1 MKTKH
6 KIISVLTIL
15 AIVAALFVVVA
26 TPASA
31 VITVTGSPAAG
42 YRLGAATGATAT
54 WSATQAHSG
63 TYSARLIQGTT
74 ADSTYV
80 DFVPNPGVTLAD
92 LTSIATGWSFEHFT
106 AASLANWAQLELRFT
121 AATNT
126 DPGGAGHVDVTLM
139 ALQAH
144 TGSGAWATQT
154 VVAASTNAIF
164 YGNRLTDGVAFSNST
179 TGMTLAQVVPLIE
192 TADTTTTTTGTWKLT
207 RVRVELYEAG
217 ARTCYIDDVTIAGTL
232 YDLEPTV
239 TVTQTP
245 ATASSVAGYTIV
257 FGAQNAVPAGGTVVV
272 TFPSQ
277 VTLPA
282 TLSRSLIALTGVAFN
297 LIGDPDPLVSGQQV
311 IITMPPAGGLAAGVS
326 TLTISQA
333 AGIKNPA
340 IAKTKVSAAYPV
352 TVATSADTTT
362 GTGYIG
368 VIPSYAISSA
378 TGARG
383 VPVTVTGVGWTPN
396 SSIVIT
402 GGLSNAVTGGISLA
416 DGTFTVSAYPGTSG
430 AVCVTDGAG
439 QTYLGG
445 IVVWDYTVTV
455 RTFTIT
461 PRVTITPTSGNV
473 GTTVTIQGFDFTST
487 GNIPINGIT
496 MGGVALGP
504 AAAITLSTIDANGV
518 TDDFVTT
525 VTVPATMPGGAKT
538 VLVTDSGALTATGTF
553 TVNMPTIIVNPVSG
567 EPNTMVTISGTNFQ
581 AADTI
586 GIAGAAGVW
595 FGNPVV
601 GTRLNTTAITI
612 DAAGGWSLSVRVPAA
627 AVVGSIAVV
636 AYSTLGTVGSYG
648 FIVGGRALTI
658 TPASGPIGS
667 TVVVT
672 GSNMTAGVGVTIPI
686 GALTFAGV
694 AWNTAAI
701 TIDTLGNLS
710 PTTLTV
716 PAGTTGPK
724 TVVAT
729 DSGTRVATGAFTIT
743 QPKISISP
751 TTGYMGDTITV
762 TGSGWVPGLLGL
774 ATIRFAGAT
783 MVLATPDAS
792 GAFMGV
798 LTVPATAAATNA
810 VAALDTPG
818 NVAPSV
824 TFVLAPASVT
834 LSPTSGPVTS
844 QVTVTGKGFLPQSG
858 LAGLTIGLVP
868 VLPITPVVTSTL
880 GAFSATFTVP
890 GLAAGAHTVAV
901 TVGLTAVNVF
911 FTITAAAASAQNQLS
926 GISTQVVRVWGLS
939 AGTWTMYD
947 PADTVGTDLASL
959 TAGQGYF
966 IKVSNACTLIYGGFT
981 YTLVAG
987 WNLIGWR

>member
-1 MKTKH
+1 
-6 KIISVLTIL
+6 
-15 AIVAALFVVVA
+15 
-26 TPASA
+26 
-31 VITVTGSPAAG
+31 
-42 YRLGAATGATAT
+42 
-54 WSATQAHSG
+54 
-63 TYSARLIQGTT
+63 
-74 ADSTYV
+74 
-80 DFVPNPGVTLAD
+80 
-92 LTSIATGWSFEHFT
+92 
-106 AASLANWAQLELRFT
+106 
-121 AATNT
+121 
-126 DPGGAGHVDVTLM
+126 
-139 ALQAH
+139 
-144 TGSGAWATQT
+144 
-154 VVAASTNAIF
+154 
-164 YGNRLTDGVAFSNST
+164 
-179 TGMTLAQVVPLIE
+179 
-192 TADTTTTTTGTWKLT
+192 
-207 RVRVELYEAG
+207 
-217 ARTCYIDDVTIAGTL
+217 
-232 YDLEPTV
+232 
-239 TVTQTP
+239 
-245 ATASSVAGYTIV
+245 
-257 FGAQNAVPAGGTVVV
+257 
-272 TFPSQ
+272 
-277 VTLPA
+277 
-282 TLSRSLIALTGVAFN
+282 
-297 LIGDPDPLVSGQQV
+297 
-311 IITMPPAGGLAAGVS
+311 
-326 TLTISQA
+326 
-333 AGIKNPA
+333 
-340 IAKTKVSAAYPV
+340 
-352 TVATSADTTT
+352 
-362 GTGYIG
+362 
-368 VIPSYAISSA
+368 
-378 TGARG
+378 
-383 VPVTVTGVGWTPN
+383 
-396 SSIVIT
+396 
-402 GGLSNAVTGGISLA
+402 
-416 DGTFTVSAYPGTSG
+416 
-430 AVCVTDGAG
+430 
-439 QTYLGG
+439 
-445 IVVWDYTVTV
+445 
-455 RTFTIT
+455 
-461 PRVTITPTSGNV
+461 
-473 GTTVTIQGFDFTST
+473 
-487 GNIPINGIT
+487 
-496 MGGVALGP
+496 
-504 AAAITLSTIDANGV
+504 
-518 TDDFVTT
+518 
-525 VTVPATMPGGAKT
+525 
-538 VLVTDSGALTATGTF
+538 
-553 TVNMPTIIVNPVSG
+553 
-567 EPNTMVTISGTNFQ
+567 
-581 AADTI
+581 
-586 GIAGAAGVW
+586 
-595 FGNPVV
+595 
-601 GTRLNTTAITI
+601 
-612 DAAGGWSLSVRVPAA
+612 
-627 AVVGSIAVV
+627 
-636 AYSTLGTVGSYG
+636 VGSYG

-672 GSNMTAGVGVTIPI
+672 GSNMTAGNTIAI

-729 DSGTRVATGAFTIT
+729 DTPGARVATGAFTIT
-743 QPKISISP
+743 QPTISISP

-818 NVAPSV
+818 NVAPSA

-868 VLPITPVVTSTL
+868 VLPVTPVVTNTL

-981 YTLVAG
+981 YNLVAG